1 MGKSDQTRK
10 KIILSAESLFLEK
23 GLAPVSM
30 EDIALKAGC
39 HRRTLYRYFPV
50 REDLIYDVVTHMMED
65 MNSFQRELAGSL
77 AGNGLARFRLFLE
90 GLTEYMKVHLPRIR
104 FMGEF
109 DFTYGESH
117 PFRPSPER
125 EKRFLEAAH
134 VTEELLMSI
143 IASGREDGSI
153 VLDCSPDVFVPTVTT
168 MLLGAAQRIA
178 RRGELIDREFG
189 ISRFDMVTCQINI
202 YLKAVSRSG
211 GLE

>member
-10 KIILSAESLFLEK
+10 KIILSAEYLLLEK
-23 GLAPVSM
+23 GLTPVSM

-50 REDLIYDVVTHMMED
+50 REDLIYDVVTHMMEE

-77 AGNGLARFRLFLE
+77 EGSGLTRFRLFLE
-90 GLTEYMKVHLPRIR
+90 GLAAYMKEHLPRVR

-117 PFRPSPER
+117 PYLPSPER

-134 VTEELLMSI
+134 VTEGLLNRI
-143 IASGREDGSI
+143 IAFGQEDGSI
-153 VLDCSPDVFVPTVTT
+153 TLDCSPAVFVPTVTT

-178 RRGELIDREFG
+178 LRGELIDREFG
-189 ISRFDMVTCQINI
+189 ISRFDMVACQIQI
-202 YLKAVSRSG
+202 YLKAVSRKG
-211 GLE
+211 AME